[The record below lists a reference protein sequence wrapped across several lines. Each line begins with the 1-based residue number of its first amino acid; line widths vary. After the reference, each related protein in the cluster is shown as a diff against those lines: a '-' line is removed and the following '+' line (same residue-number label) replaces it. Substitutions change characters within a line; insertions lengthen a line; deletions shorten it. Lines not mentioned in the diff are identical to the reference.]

1 MCMDV
6 ELNADGAGSALA
18 CCPRGPLGVAPAA
31 LGLRGL
37 ADVRKLRTA

>member
-1 MCMDV
+1 MDV

-18 CCPRGPLGVAPAA
+18 LARGPLGFAPGA

-37 ADVRKLRTA
+37 ADVRKWRTA

>member
-1 MCMDV
+1 MEV

-18 CCPRGPLGVAPAA
+18 CGPLGVAPAA

-37 ADVRKLRTA
+37 ADVRKWRTA